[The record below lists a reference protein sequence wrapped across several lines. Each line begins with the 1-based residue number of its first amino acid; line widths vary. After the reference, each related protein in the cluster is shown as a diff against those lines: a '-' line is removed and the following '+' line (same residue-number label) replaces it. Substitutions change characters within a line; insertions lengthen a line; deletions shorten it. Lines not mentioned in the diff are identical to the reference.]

1 MDLYDILEVKK
12 DATIEEIQRAY
23 RKKAFI
29 YHPDRNLDKSEKEKD
44 ECEKI
49 FKKLIEA
56 YTILTDE
63 NKRKK
68 YDNENDKDLYDKED
82 KDIDNYSTFY
92 SNINNLFTEMF
103 KDFSFD
109 IKSKYGINLKL
120 YRDNNNNKNNTSN
133 INISNICKDANIKYN
148 IYVSLEDIYNK
159 VEKEFKIIRKK
170 FFNNIYQQDI
180 KKINIQTYKR
190 EIILKNE
197 GNDFIENEN
206 ILTGNVYINIYDKE
220 DNNFKRVNEND
231 LLFIYK
237 ITLDKLY
244 DIKEIKIELLDGNII
259 EIPINL
265 SDIIQ
270 SKFISIDNYGLPDIE
285 SGDNRGKLIIYF
297 DIVLK
302 DLDYNEINKV
312 KKIFKTNELVKDVD
326 YSKRVIKKL
335 SYESTDLFKFIDQI

>member
-1 MDLYDILEVKK
+1 MDFYNILEIKK
-12 DATIEEIQRAY
+12 DATIDEIQRAY

-29 YHPDRNLDKSEKEKD
+29 YHPDRNLDKTEKEKE
-44 ECEKI
+44 ECEKT
-49 FKKLIEA
+49 FKKLTEA

-68 YDNENDKDLYDKED
+68 YDNDNNKGIYDNDDDKDL
-82 KDIDNYSTFY
+82 DNYSNFY

-120 YRDNNNNKNNTSN
+120 YRDDNKNNMSN
-133 INISNICKDANIKYN
+133 INISNICKEGNIKYN

-197 GNDFIENEN
+197 GNDFIENDT
-206 ILTGNVYINIYDKE
+206 ISMGNVYINIYDKD
-220 DNNFKRVNEND
+220 DNNFKRINEND
-231 LLFIYK
+231 LLYIYK
-237 ITLDKLY
+237 ITLDRLY
-244 DIKEIKIELLDGNII
+244 DIKDIKVELLDGNII
-259 EIPINL
+259 EIPIHL

-285 SGDNRGKLIIYF
+285 NGENRGKLIIYF
-297 DIVLK
+297 DIILK
-302 DLDYNEINKV
+302 DLDYNEIVRV
-312 KKIFKTNELVKDVD
+312 KKIFKTNEVIKDID
-326 YSKRVIKKL
+326 YSKRIINKI
-335 SYESTDLFKFIDQI
+335 SYNSTDLFKFIDQI